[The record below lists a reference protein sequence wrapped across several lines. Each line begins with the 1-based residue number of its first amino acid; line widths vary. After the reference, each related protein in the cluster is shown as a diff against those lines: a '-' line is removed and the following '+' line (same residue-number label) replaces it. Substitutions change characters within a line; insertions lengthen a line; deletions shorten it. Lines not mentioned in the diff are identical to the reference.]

1 MNSSFIKFSNKLTK
15 HGSSTI
21 TYSGFLFENNSESV
35 SIVYGYG
42 NSWANTEEKVME
54 KTPDGFKVEIKL
66 LNEDYDKFNFCFKNE
81 NNIYD
86 NNNFANYTATIL
98 EPVYEAKFI
107 LNEDVVTDIINGMLD
122 IKVEPVEFDTT
133 PAESNVVE
141 FDTTPTENIDTETFD
156 GPEYFEV
163 EYQQIV
169 PTTFEDEVTSVEDAS
184 SLNHE
189 LDIMFSELYSES
201 EESSNVEY
209 SEEKQNLLEDIIKPN
224 VETKV
229 VLDDGTIETTTKQFD
244 MNALI
249 DEILAPISEV
259 STKKELKVAE
269 PVQTIQVEEKPV
281 ETPVDVFEPID
292 VIKEAPVEAEV
303 SVANIQTTD
312 SVIDDEDLIVDEKIS
327 NLLDSIYA
335 NVNEVV
341 SKMDESNIEIETE
354 NVQTVVNDIPD
365 DYDMAERFKELSQEI
380 DSVEQEITQE
390 IDLAETEIPMEQDE
404 SAELNKELTKEIDT
418 VVDELNNEVSL
429 IEDYEESAKADETSL
444 VDLSED
450 KFIVSSKALG
460 PFYLFKKR
468 IKLALYKLVTAV
480 PKMLGVDFSDN
491 ENK

>member
-42 NSWANTEEKVME
+42 NSWSNTEEKVME
-54 KTPDGFKVEIKL
+54 KTPEGFKADITL
-66 LNEDYDKFNFCFKNE
+66 LNDDYDKFNFCFKNE
-81 NNIYD
+81 NNVWD
-86 NNNFANYTATIL
+86 NNNYANYTATIL

-107 LNEDVVTDIINGMLD
+107 LNEDIVTDIINNMLD
-122 IKVEPVEFDTT
+122 IQIEPVERKKVEP
-133 PAESNVVE
+133 NVME
-141 FDTTPTENIDTETFD
+141 FDTTPTLAETTDSFD

-163 EYQQIV
+163 EYQKIV

-184 SLNHE
+184 SLNQE

-201 EESSNVEY
+201 EDSSTSQA
-209 SEEKQNLLEDIIKPN
+209 SEEKQSLLDNIIKPD
-224 VETKV
+224 VETKR
-229 VLDDGTIETTTKQFD
+229 VLEDGTVETTTEKFD

-259 STKKELKVAE
+259 SVKEEKVQE
-269 PVQTIQVEEKPV
+269 SPVEAVQVIATAKEEKPA
-281 ETPVDVFEPID
+281 DVFEPLD
-292 VIKEAPVEAEV
+292 VVKEAPVEAEV
-303 SVANIQTTD
+303 SVANIQVHNTT
-312 SVIDDEDLIVDEKIS
+312 VDDEDMIIDTKIS

-335 NVNEVV
+335 NVNDVV

-354 NVQTVVNDIPD
+354 NVTNIQTASNDIPD

-380 DSVEQEITQE
+380 DSVEKEITQE
-390 IDLAETEIPMEQDE
+390 IDLAETDIPMEDE
-404 SAELNKELTKEIDT
+404 SAEKNIELSKEIDS

-429 IEDYEESAKADETSL
+429 IEEYEEQPEETSL
-444 VDLSED
+444 VDLSSD
-450 KFIVSSKALG
+450 KYVVSSKALG

-468 IKLALYKLVTAV
+468 IKLAVYKLVTAV
-480 PKMLGVDFSDN
+480 PRMLGVKFNDN